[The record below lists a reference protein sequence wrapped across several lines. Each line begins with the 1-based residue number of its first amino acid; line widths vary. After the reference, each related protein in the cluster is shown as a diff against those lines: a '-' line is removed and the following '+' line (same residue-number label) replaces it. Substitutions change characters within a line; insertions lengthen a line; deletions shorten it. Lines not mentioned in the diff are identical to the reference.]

1 MLGDIGR
8 EMLLSV
14 ERLLI
19 FNSSI
24 LFYGLIQARKK
35 HLMGSLNQSSNI
47 RNSFMFLKHFI
58 D

>member
-35 HLMGSLNQSSNI
+35 TSHGITQSI
-47 RNSFMFLKHFI
+47 IKY
-58 D
+58 